1 MKEEYMLEAIKQAE
15 IAAKHNEIPVGAIIV
30 YKDKIIAKAYNK
42 KEKKQNVLEHAELIA
57 IRKASKIIKNWRL
70 SDCELYV
77 TLEPCP
83 MCASAIKQSRI
94 KTVYAGLKSNDINNE
109 KIIKMIFNN
118 NYNNGNV
125 TYNCGY
131 FSEDIEKLMQ
141 NFFKNKRNVEK

>member
-1 MKEEYMLEAIKQAE
+1 MKEEYMLEAIKQAK

-131 FSEDIEKLMQ
+131 FSEDI
-141 NFFKNKRNVEK
+141 NARIF